1 MKISISYFNNM
12 TSKIIKSTER
22 GQITLP
28 KQWRSQ
34 FNTDNFLLK
43 IVSNKIIITPVTI
56 NDLENEE
63 IIFDADRDNKGKG
76 IGLNEMLEMLKQID
90 NE

>member
-1 MKISISYFNNM
+1 M